1 MGMMNDTITVYNKY
15 LASNVERWKR
25 TVLSGVYWNAVNGA
39 VLRKT
44 GAASADSV
52 VVIVPRSLPGYVKP
66 KTWNALPD
74 KSGAWTVQAGD
85 MIVKGRIATEI
96 TRSAAKE
103 LSGYDDVLTVTTVDD
118 KDFGGLAHLEVSG
131 R

>member
-1 MGMMNDTITVYNKY
+1 MMNDTITVYNKY

-52 VVIVPRSLPGYVKP
+52 VVIVPRSLQGYVKP

-118 KDFGGLAHLEVSG
+118 KDFGRLAHLEVSG

>member
-52 VVIVPRSLPGYVKP
+52 VVIIPRYLPGYVKP
-66 KTWNALPD
+66 KAWNALPD
-74 KSGAWTVQAGD
+74 KSGSWTVQAGD

-118 KDFGGLAHLEVSG
+118 KDFGRLAHLEVSG

>member
-52 VVIVPRSLPGYVKP
+52 VVIVPRSLPAYVKP
-66 KTWNALPD
+66 NAWKALPA
-74 KSGAWTVQAGD
+74 KSAPGPSRRA
-85 MIVKGRIATEI
+85 
-96 TRSAAKE
+96 TRSLRAASRLRSPE
-103 LSGYDDVLTVTTVDD
+103 
-118 KDFGGLAHLEVSG
+118 APP
-131 R
+131 RN

>member
-52 VVIVPRSLPGYVKP
+52 VVIVPRSLQGYVKP
-66 KTWNALPD
+66 KAWNALPD

-118 KDFGGLAHLEVSG
+118 KDFGRLAHLEVSG

>member
-15 LASNVERWKR
+15 MASNVERWKR

-52 VVIVPRSLPGYVKP
+52 VVIVPRSLLGYVKP
-66 KTWNALPD
+66 KAWNALHD

-118 KDFGGLAHLEVSG
+118 KDFGRLAHLEVSG

>member
-25 TVLSGVYWNAVNGA
+25 TVLSGVYWNAVHGA

-52 VVIVPRSLPGYVKP
+52 VVIVPRSLPGYVNGMPCPIKAAP
-66 KTWNALPD
+66 GPSRRA
-74 KSGAWTVQAGD
+74 
-85 MIVKGRIATEI
+85 
-96 TRSAAKE
+96 TRSLRAASRLRSPE
-103 LSGYDDVLTVTTVDD
+103 
-118 KDFGGLAHLEVSG
+118 APP
-131 R
+131 RN

>member
-1 MGMMNDTITVYNKY
+1 MGMMNDTVTVYNKY
-15 LASNVERWKR
+15 IASNVERWKR
-25 TVLSGVYWNAVNGA
+25 TVLPGVYWNAVNGA

-52 VVIVPRSLPGYVKP
+52 VVIIPRSLPGYTKP
-66 KTWNALPD
+66 KAWEALPN
-74 KSGAWTVQAGD
+74 KSGSWTVQAGD
-85 MIVKGRIATEI
+85 MIVKGIVTIEI

-103 LSGYDDVLTVTTVDD
+103 LDSYDDVLTITTVDD
-118 KDFGGLAHLEVSG
+118 KDFGSLAHLEVSG